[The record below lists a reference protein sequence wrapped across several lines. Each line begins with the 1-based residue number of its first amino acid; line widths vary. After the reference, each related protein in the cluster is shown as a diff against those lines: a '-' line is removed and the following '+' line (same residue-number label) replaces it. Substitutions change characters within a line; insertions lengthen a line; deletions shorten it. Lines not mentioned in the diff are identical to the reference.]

1 MILQL
6 YAESEKIE
14 RSLDWC
20 RRTAPCLPGVRDCTD
35 YRERMLGTG
44 REFQGVNGCLIFNF
58 YMVIIKDV
66 QLVRVGIK

>member
-1 MILQL
+1 MPSL
-6 YAESEKIE
+6 K
-14 RSLDWC
+14 RSSGPWIGVENC
-20 RRTAPCLPGVRDCTD
+20 AVPSGVRDCTD